1 MRDISQSQ
9 WVNCY
14 LARRYVGLNLSQ
26 QCALYRKTGDEP
38 RKGQHADTQRLAPL
52 SEEVLVFRLPRLTY
66 SITLIGCSQG
76 SLSRRGEEVIRKV
89 FTENDCST
97 LTDLESKSWFNYL
110 SLYYINK
117 ERGK

>member
-1 MRDISQSQ
+1 MQKSDDLRFEQMLRVVQ
-9 WVNCY
+9 
-14 LARRYVGLNLSQ
+14 
-26 QCALYRKTGDEP
+26 
-38 RKGQHADTQRLAPL
+38 
-52 SEEVLVFRLPRLTY
+52 TY